1 MDKYLTVCK
10 NINKNKMYHAE
21 IRSIMTDK
29 SEKKPLIIL
38 TGPTASGKTELSVKL
53 AKAVNGEI
61 ISADSIQVYKYMDI
75 GSAKVTAEEMEG
87 VRHYLVDE
95 LNPRDEFNIY
105 IFKEMAKKYTEEIYA
120 KGKVP
125 VIAGGTGFYIQ
136 SLLYDIDFINE
147 DNDKSYRIKLMEAA
161 REKGN
166 EYVHNMLKAVDPKAA
181 ENIHFN
187 NLKRVIRAL
196 EYNKLTGKL
205 ISEHNDMQRENISP
219 YDFHYFVLNMDRG
232 ALYDRINRRADI
244 MMEKGLVREVKGL
257 LDMGFER
264 ELTSMQGI
272 GYREIISYLY
282 GECTLEQAV
291 ESIKQN
297 TRHFAKRQLTWFR
310 REKSVNW
317 ITYEDF
323 GWDKERMLEYIVRL
337 CS

>member
-1 MDKYLTVCK
+1 MIE
-10 NINKNKMYHAE
+10 NI
-21 IRSIMTDK
+21 D
-29 SEKKPLIIL
+29 KKPLIIL
-38 TGPTASGKTELSVKL
+38 TGPTASGKTELSVRL
-53 AKAVNGEI
+53 AKAINGEI

-75 GSAKVTAEEMEG
+75 GSAKVTDEEMDG
-87 VRHYLVDE
+87 IKHYLVDE

-105 IFKEMAKKYTEEIYA
+105 VFKEMAKKYTEEIYA

-125 VIAGGTGFYIQ
+125 IIAGGTGFYIQ
-136 SLLYDIDFINE
+136 SLLYDIDFSEE
-147 DNDKSYRIKLMEAA
+147 DNDKSYRMGLMALA
-161 REKGN
+161 KEKGN
-166 EYVHNMLKAVDPKAA
+166 EYIYNMLKETDPKSA
-181 ENIHFN
+181 EKIHFN

-196 EYNKLTGKL
+196 EYHHLTGKL
-205 ISEHNDMQRENISP
+205 ISEHNEEQRENISP
-219 YDFHYFVLNMDRG
+219 YDFHYFVLNMDRDV
-232 ALYDRINRRADI
+232 LYDRINRRVDI
-244 MMEKGLVREVKGL
+244 MLEKGLVNEVKGL

-317 ITYEDF
+317 VNYEDF
-323 GWDKERMLEYIVRL
+323 EWDKQKMLEYVINH
-337 CS
+337 SKIM